1 MEVGWIYVTLE
12 LVRMSPIILLVFHS
26 DSFELRLHMLQK
38 TDFRNERWLSANIP
52 CV

>member
-12 LVRMSPIILLVFHS
+12 LVSMSPIIFLVFHS
-26 DSFELRLHMLQK
+26 DGFGLHLHMLQK
-38 TDFRNERWLSANIP
+38 RIYHKESWLSANVP